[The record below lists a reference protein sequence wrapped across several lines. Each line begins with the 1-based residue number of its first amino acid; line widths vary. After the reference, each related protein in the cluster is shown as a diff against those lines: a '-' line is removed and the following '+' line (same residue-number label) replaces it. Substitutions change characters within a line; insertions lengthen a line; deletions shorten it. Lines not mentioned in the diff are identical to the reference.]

1 MLTVRMAD
9 KLLGR
14 AATAHARLQRN
25 SRYVATDGDRQLRLA
40 AIDSA
45 FTIARLS
52 ADGAGVRT
60 ALQRLRTAVGA
71 TAAALWSKA
80 FVLHGAPP
88 LPLNSRSRLACH
100 VFKCVELLTVNGAR
114 VAVQGN
120 NHSYELTCRRD

>member
-52 ADGAGVRT
+52 ADAAGVRT
-60 ALQRLRTAVGA
+60 ALQELRAAVGA

-80 FVLHGAPP
+80 FVLHGASP
-88 LPLNSRSRLACH
+88 LPLHKVCSAICKHSRSRLACS
-100 VFKCVELLTVNGAR
+100 VCECVELLAVNGAR
-114 VAVQGN
+114 QQSVM
-120 NHSYELTCRRD
+120 